1 MARSL
6 NIQRKTRILFL
17 VFICVAGTVAAN
29 VVSRPSGATSSNGSS
44 NSCAGTGLPWWKKTV
59 SHTVQEEWI
68 FAQLMNTEYGPRWRT
83 ALPDKT
89 VLRLYQQFCAGQQ
102 QP

>member
-17 VFICVAGTVAAN
+17 ILIGVAGTVAAS
-29 VVSRPSGATSSNGSS
+29 VVSRPSGAASSNGSVD
-44 NSCAGTGLPWWKKTV
+44 AFMGTGLPWWKKSL
-59 SHTVQEEWI
+59 SHTVQEEWL
-68 FAQLMNTEYGPRWRT
+68 FAQQMNANYGPRWRT

-89 VLRLYQQFCAGQQ
+89 VLKLYQQFCAGQTQ
-102 QP
+102 R